1 MNKAA
6 LRSEIRH
13 LKRTFTRERLDE
25 WSMAITRA
33 VLDDARLAAAR
44 RVLLYHPLPDE
55 VDTTPLISRLQATH
69 EIILPVVR
77 GDDLEL
83 RRHDGRL
90 AEGAYGILEPT
101 GPLLSD
107 LSTVGVAI
115 IPGMAF
121 DTSGNRLGRG
131 KGYYDRLLPR
141 LDCPKVGICFPFQLL
156 AAVPHE
162 AHDIPMDAVATVA
175 GGEAIIIDTP
185 PRR

>member
-1 MNKAA
+1 MNKAE
-6 LRSEIRH
+6 LRSQIRR
-13 LKRTFTRERLDE
+13 LKRTFTRERLDG
-25 WSMAITRA
+25 WSQAITSA
-33 VLDDARLAAAR
+33 LLGDARLAAAR
-44 RVLLYHPLPDE
+44 RVLIYHPLPDE
-55 VDTTPLISRLQATH
+55 VDTTPLISRLQGTH
-69 EIILPVVR
+69 EVILPVVS
-77 GDDLEL
+77 GQEL
-83 RRHDGRL
+83 VLRQYDGRL
-90 AEGAYGILEPT
+90 TAGAYGILEPA
-101 GPLLSD
+101 GPLLDD
-107 LSTVGVAI
+107 LSTVDLAI

-141 LDCPKVGICFPFQLL
+141 LRCPKVGICFPFQLL